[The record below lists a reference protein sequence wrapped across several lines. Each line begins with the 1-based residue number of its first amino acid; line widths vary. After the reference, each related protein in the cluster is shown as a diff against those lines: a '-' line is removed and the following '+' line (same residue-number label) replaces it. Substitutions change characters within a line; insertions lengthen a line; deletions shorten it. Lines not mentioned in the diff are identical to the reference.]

1 MSASESSSSSAT
13 LYRDRIDA
21 AVVGHVAAKARLA
34 EVLHGF
40 AERAKPLHLLLL
52 GPPGCGKGT
61 LGRAL
66 CAGVAPLPSLY
77 VEHAD
82 DLTTAFSTPPPARTL
97 IFIKNVDRLCRDP
110 KTLESWT
117 AAAGRA
123 GSTVIASAALSVTA
137 VGLELLFD
145 AVVEL
150 EALTKREIEGALLHP
165 NGLVMQV
172 LGQSAKRGLGVIFLP
187 EAKRAIADAAAVS
200 GRGMNF
206 LRAFSAALSRA
217 LPPTQRGD
225 WLLDREVANSILRD
239 LDAA

>member
-1 MSASESSSSSAT
+1 MGGSESPPASAT

-21 AVVGHVAAKARLA
+21 GVVGHAAAKARLA

-40 AERAKPLHLLLL
+40 VERTRPRHVLVL

-61 LGRAL
+61 IGRTL

-77 VEHAD
+77 LAHAD
-82 DLTTAFSTPPPARTL
+82 ELANAFAALPPAGTL
-97 IFIKNVDRLCRDP
+97 VFIKNVDHLCRDAQ
-110 KTLESWT
+110 KLESWV
-117 AAAGRA
+117 AEAGRV
-123 GSTVIASAALSVTA
+123 GSTVVAYAALSVTA

-145 AVVEL
+145 EVFEID
-150 EALTKREIEGALLHP
+150 ALTKREIEGALLHP

-172 LGQSAKRGLGVIFLP
+172 LGQSAKRGLSVIFLP
-187 EAKRAIADAAAVS
+187 DAKRAIADAAAVS

-206 LRAFSAALSRA
+206 LRAFSAALTRA
-217 LPPTQRGD
+217 LPGTQRGD
-225 WLLDREVANSILRD
+225 WLLDREVAGAILRD